1 MTATELGKTKFTD
14 SFETSLESEKYLS
27 INDMLSGG
35 WASLAADPVKSLE
48 IIDRAIEDVS
58 SLRANIGAFQAN
70 MLETNANSLTV
81 AIENITKTESYIRD
95 ADMAKESTN
104 FSKNQI
110 LVQAG
115 TSMLA
120 QANQL
125 SQGALSLIGQ

>member
-48 IIDRAIEDVS
+48 VIDQAIEDVS

>member
-1 MTATELGKTKFTD
+1 MTATELGKVSFND
-14 SFETSLESEKYLS
+14 EFETDLRSEKTLS

-35 WASLAADPVKSLE
+35 WASLSQDPVKALE
-48 IIDRAIEDVS
+48 IIDQAIEDVS
-58 SLRANIGAFQAN
+58 ELRANIGAFQAN
-70 MLETNANSLTV
+70 MLDANASSLNV

-95 ADMAKESTN
+95 ADMAKESTD

-110 LVQAG
+110 MVQAG

-125 SQGALSLIGQ
+125 NQSALSLIG